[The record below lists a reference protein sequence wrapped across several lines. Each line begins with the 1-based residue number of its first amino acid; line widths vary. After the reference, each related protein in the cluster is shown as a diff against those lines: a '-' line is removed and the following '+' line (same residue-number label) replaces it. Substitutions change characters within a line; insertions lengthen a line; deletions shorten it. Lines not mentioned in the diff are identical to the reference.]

1 MNHNLISSYKI
12 GCRFVPA
19 KTLYVDSP
27 CSSYVVAENN
37 HPTTTRMNGRIFTA
51 AEAVEFSDEHAE
63 MTQISETS
71 DSAVFVWGVKPGQ
84 EVAPHIHPD
93 GQDTWVIIQGTLT
106 YHLGDGQSKQI
117 DAGQVDV
124 APERTVHGGVNEGD
138 DDVIFVSI
146 HSGPDIGY
154 EEVDQ

>member
-1 MNHNLISSYKI
+1 MN
-12 GCRFVPA
+12 
-19 KTLYVDSP
+19 
-27 CSSYVVAENN
+27 E
-37 HPTTTRMNGRIFTA
+37 RIFTA

-63 MTQISETS
+63 MMQISETS

-93 GQDTWVIIQGTLT
+93 GQDTWVMIQGTLT
-106 YHLGDGQSKQI
+106 YYLGDGQTKQI

-124 APERTVHGGVNEGD
+124 APEEIVHGGANEGD
-138 DDVIFVSI
+138 DNVIFVSI
-146 HSGPDIGY
+146 HSSPDIGY